1 MADIR
6 PELDF
11 ALYRTIA
18 VGNLPDPDWA
28 ATLALPDDTA
38 SIRQSFPSNHA
49 FAFTLILRDAGSARV
64 APGTMTYTGTI
75 YSMLDDGADVSAL
88 EGAEML
94 LVAPYQ
100 VVGSGS
106 VGFGQYAVNISAAVN
121 IPGTVT
127 EVEIWIKE
135 I

>member
-1 MADIR
+1 MADLR

-11 ALYRTIA
+11 KLYRTIA
-18 VGNLPDPDWA
+18 VGDLPDPDWA
-28 ATLALPDDTA
+28 STLTLPDETA
-38 SIRQSFPSNHA
+38 SIRQSFTSKHA
-49 FAFTLILRDAGSARV
+49 FAFGLVLRDAGSARV

-75 YSMLDDGADVSAL
+75 YSMLDDGTDVSAL
-88 EGAEML
+88 EGAELL

-100 VVGSGS
+100 AVGSGS
-106 VGFGQYAVNISAAVN
+106 VGFGQYAVNISDALN

-127 EVEIWIKE
+127 NVEVWIKE